1 MIFSSHSDSETAS
14 WFQKLTEHWK
24 GLGLNSILFL
34 VKVEV
39 GCEPFFMEAEIID
52 FFQGMTGQPLV

>member
-1 MIFSSHSDSETAS
+1 MIFSSHPDTETAS
-14 WFQKLTEHWK
+14 RFQKLTEHWM

-39 GCEPFFMEAEIID
+39 GWEPFFMKAEVSD
-52 FFQGMTGQPLV
+52 FFQGMIGQPLV